1 MNNMKELAV
10 NKVPCSA
17 ANGSASREDPHGSPC
32 HMGTASSKTHLLR
45 NGSTAKFHS
54 LLVFLFTFSLCFYNT
69 TSSGDGT
76 RMAGYVFIRVYTLG
90 EAAQEHGLMALCVF
104 STIKLLAARDPVPS
118 VKSDSHSLQPLWGWD
133 SGEQQG

>member
-1 MNNMKELAV
+1 
-10 NKVPCSA
+10 
-17 ANGSASREDPHGSPC
+17 
-32 HMGTASSKTHLLR
+32 MGLLPGKTHMDLR
-45 NGSTAKFHS
+45 ATWAQPLQRHISSEMVSTAKFHS
-54 LLVFLFTFSLCFYNT
+54 LLVFPFTFSLCFYNT
-69 TSSGDGT
+69 TSNGDGT